1 MQPYFIHLTG
11 SMCISTL
18 WKSSRHP
25 CRVVTSIGINWAW
38 GALVFRVSEKESKLA
53 NNLHFYLQ
61 PDLWEKSLGWSVLKQ
76 VSEEN
81 WHSLAWGEETPPT
94 KPRQVS
100 VLRPCSFQFC
110 NAMGW
115 TGTAFNN
122 HFASYNNSAMYEL
135 EKSQAPAVYHCFLF
149 GGGAGG
155 LADKLHF

>member
-38 GALVFRVSEKESKLA
+38 GALVFRVSETESKLA

-81 WHSLAWGEETPPT
+81 WHSLAWGEETPP
-94 KPRQVS
+94 PNPDRWVFS
-100 VLRPCSFQFC
+100 GP
-110 NAMGW
+110 A
-115 TGTAFNN
+115 AF
-122 HFASYNNSAMYEL
+122 SSAMLWDEQGQHL
-135 EKSQAPAVYHCFLF
+135 TILQVTIILQCTNWKKVRLRQSTIAFCLVEERE
-149 GGGAGG
+149 G
-155 LADKLHF
+155 